1 MLMGGAPFPKGAH
14 GIQQLTS
21 LNQVEI
27 YKSLQQKEAI
37 TKSILFIE
45 LNFKTYC

>member
-1 MLMGGAPFPKGAH
+1 MEY
-14 GIQQLTS
+14 QQLTS
-21 LNQVEI
+21 LNRIEI

-45 LNFKTYC
+45 LNLKAYC